1 MKHLFKITILLSL
14 LVFVSCQSPTNEN
27 SGVASNNQAMQEA
40 DSSSQDAII
49 TPQVKPKSDNS
60 KAETKVEKKTTRA
73 NQKKSENSG
82 KYNLRKYDNVTQF
95 YSRIAGPATL
105 ICMENN
111 VPPASILAIAGLES
125 GWNQGYIGRIT
136 GNILSLGTRGG
147 DTELPALYLPRLK
160 ETNKILFDSLVIANY
175 QPDELVWE
183 NRPPC
188 LKKDYRPEPW
198 AGTTQRLAYFKNH
211 PEEKA
216 RAHVENLNDFVTV
229 FISRSSRIKAYRD
242 ARHLMDS
249 LVAINGKDILLQ
261 EETAIMFVN
270 EIGGKPN
277 SFNYRA
283 TWPVKV
289 TTIIKNAG
297 LADLTTEM
305 FNSDKDFYEVW

>member
-1 MKHLFKITILLSL
+1 MYKFTILLSL
-14 LVFVSCQSPTNEN
+14 LVFVSCQGLTNKNN
-27 SGVASNNQAMQEA
+27 SAVTNDQANTGV
-40 DSSSQDAII
+40 DSSI
-49 TPQVKPKSDNS
+49 TQQLTSKPDKD
-60 KAETKVEKKTTRA
+60 KAEAKSKKKETNV
-73 NQKKSENSG
+73 NQKQSGKSN

-95 YSRIAGPATL
+95 YSRIAGPATS
-105 ICMENN
+105 ICMDNN

-160 ETNKILFDSLVIANY
+160 ETNKILFDSLVISKY
-175 QPDELVWE
+175 PPDELDWE

-188 LKKDYRPEPW
+188 LKKDYRPDPW
-198 AGTTQRLAYFKNH
+198 AGTTHRLAYFKNH
-211 PEEKA
+211 PDEKA
-216 RAHVENLNDFVTV
+216 QAHVENLNDFVTV

-249 LVAINGKDILLQ
+249 LVAAKGKDILLQ

-277 SFNYRA
+277 SFNYRS